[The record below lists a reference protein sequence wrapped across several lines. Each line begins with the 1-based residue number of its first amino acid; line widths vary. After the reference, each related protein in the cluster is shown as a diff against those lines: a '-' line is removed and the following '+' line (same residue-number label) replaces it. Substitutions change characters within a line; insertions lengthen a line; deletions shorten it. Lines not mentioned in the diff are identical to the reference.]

1 MIVAA
6 TTWADATVAVAGIAL
21 VASIVVVII
30 WQISLTGRAAMSI
43 KREQAYKALA
53 EESAEHQHV
62 IATEL
67 EKTSSELS
75 QLRKQTA
82 ELERMLKEVE

>member
-6 TTWADATVAVAGIAL
+6 TPWADATIAVAGIAL
-21 VASIVVVII
+21 VASIAVVII
-30 WQISLTGRAAMSI
+30 WQIFSTGRAAMSI
-43 KREQAYKALA
+43 KRELAYKTLA
-53 EESAEHQHV
+53 EESAEHQRV

-67 EKTSSELS
+67 EKTASELS